1 MHLEEL
7 IATLIAKLTTNT
19 SSLDENNRLLRAA
32 GASAAPAEPAAPKTR
47 KKATPEPEPTPE
59 PPAEPEPPTLDAPD
73 EMDEPEEDTADYL
86 DMTRQMVMAFR
97 KVNPDKAPT
106 NKAEYAK
113 ILAKFGVG
121 NLAEVPKDK
130 SKDFFLAVKEI
141 C

>member
-1 MHLEEL
+1 VVLPE
-7 IATLIAKLTTNT
+7 AADARTAG
-19 SSLDENNRLLRAA
+19 RASDGGA
-32 GASAAPAEPAAPKTR
+32 EGGMNDRAMFSKASA
-47 KKATPEPEPTPE
+47 
-59 PPAEPEPPTLDAPD
+59 
-73 EMDEPEEDTADYL
+73 ADYL

-97 KVNPDKAPT
+97 KANPDKAPT

-121 NLAEVPKDK
+121 NLAEVPKEK